1 LAAAN
6 ATALTNAT
14 TSVAISALGQSAPVA
29 TADSKSEKSVSGA
42 GQGVAAVSPDATAAA
57 SAAAQASSAGSPAH
71 AANNPSSQVSTSG
84 TSYSQSGYGTGGT
97 DAARFVQ
104 RVANA
109 FQALGN
115 QSGPLK
121 LRLSPP
127 ELGSLQV
134 EVRVDG
140 GQLTAHLQAETP
152 EARSMLLDNLPTL
165 RDRLEQQ
172 DIKVARFDVD
182 LMGQSSGGLPNT
194 PNRDAW
200 AGYNTQTGGA
210 NRTAATTT
218 ATASQGAET
227 GPQALIGNSQLNVVI

>member
-1 LAAAN
+1 M
-6 ATALTNAT
+6 ALTAAT
-14 TSVAISALGQSAPVA
+14 TSVAVSALNQPAPTA
-29 TADSKSEKSVSGA
+29 AADSKSDKGSGA
-42 GQGVAAVSPDATAAA
+42 TSQASSAMPPYSASVA
-57 SAAAQASSAGSPAH
+57 SAAAQGSIVGSPAN
-71 AANNPSSQVSTSG
+71 AANSSGFQVSTSG
-84 TSYSQSGYGTGGT
+84 TNYSQSGYGPGGT

-115 QSGPLK
+115 QSGSLK

-127 ELGSLQV
+127 DLGSLQV
-134 EVRVDG
+134 EVRIDQ

-152 EARSMLLDNLPTL
+152 EARTMLLDNLPAL

-200 AGYNTQTGGA
+200 AGYNTQTGGT
-210 NRTAATTT
+210 NRTAA
-218 ATASQGAET
+218 ATPVETSQAGGT
-227 GPQALIGNSQLNVVI
+227 GSQAVIGDSQLNVVI